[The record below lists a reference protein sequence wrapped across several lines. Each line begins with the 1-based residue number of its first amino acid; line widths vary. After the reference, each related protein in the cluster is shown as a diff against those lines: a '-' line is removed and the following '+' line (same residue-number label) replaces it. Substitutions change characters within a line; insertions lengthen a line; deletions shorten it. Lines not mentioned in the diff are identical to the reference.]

1 MAQRV
6 KRRRWIWVVATV
18 ALGTVSFYSV
28 KAVGRKP
35 LKIDPD
41 KIATVERIDLTRSVV
56 ATGKIQPVRQVEI
69 KSKASGIIQSL
80 PVNFGDLVRKGQVIC
95 ELDRNDLLPK
105 LNQARAALGVNQA
118 QIETAKADYEKYK
131 VDAAGPD
138 VEFLRRDRDR
148 ALQMFNQGLIA
159 SDRRDEAEKNYQL
172 AVNKQASA
180 KANLQSAEAAIKKA
194 QAQYDQ
200 QAAVV
205 ARSEEDLRNATIVSP
220 IDGVVLSRD
229 SE

>member
-1 MAQRV
+1 MTHRS
-6 KRRRWIWVVATV
+6 KRRRWLWMAAVPV
-18 ALGTVSFYSV
+18 LGIISFYSV
-28 KAVGRKP
+28 KAIGRKP
-35 LKIDPD
+35 TKIDPE
-41 KIATVERIDLTRSVV
+41 KIARVERTDLARSVV
-56 ATGKIQPVRQVEI
+56 ATGKIQPLKQVEI

-80 PVNFGDLVRKGQVIC
+80 PVNFGDFVRKGQVIC
-95 ELDRNDLLPK
+95 ELDRNDLLPR
-105 LNQARAALGVNQA
+105 LNEARAALSVNQA
-118 QIETAKADYEKYK
+118 QIETARADYEKYK

-148 ALQMFNQGLIA
+148 ALKLFNQGLIA
-159 SDRRDEAEKNYQL
+159 SEKRDEAEKNYEM

-180 KANLQSAEAAIKKA
+180 AANLQSAQAAIRKA

-220 IDGVVLSRD
+220 
-229 SE
+229 